1 MKENISTGILK
12 AKGNAHMVRSINRNN
27 SFDILIVDYRLLILF
42 FYDQALK
49 KKSLVNFVYGGDVF
63 VEQ

>member
-49 KKSLVNFVYGGDVF
+49 KGL
-63 VEQ
+63 